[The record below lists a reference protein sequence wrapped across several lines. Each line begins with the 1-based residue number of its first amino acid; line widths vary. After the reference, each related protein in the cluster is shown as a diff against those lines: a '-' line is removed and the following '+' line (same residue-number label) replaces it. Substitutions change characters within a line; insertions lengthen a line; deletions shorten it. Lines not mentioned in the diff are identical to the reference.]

1 MTSSSQI
8 QSPTNM
14 AGLEIEPLPLSRCGL
29 YSLVTDDGE
38 QQLFCNALT
47 GDMASIDRSAEMVE
61 LGIWFDIE
69 YSVGGWAYLMD
80 TINDEKYW
88 VADMA
93 WSKTVVRRVK
103 PHRLFM
109 QDRIAK
115 KAHWYDNG
123 EFLNCKTVRTLVLSD
138 TAKFTFTTFPLE
150 RGIMDS
156 RDVLPHRLGG
166 KCFWDMRCLLPCLD
180 MEALD
185 EATRRTWTKDNFWR
199 ARSYWE
205 KLFTRAGGGSV
216 GSHWFRSQDSFI
228 RNAKQAIH
236 VKTYVLRHEPMSSG
250 GGIWAALS

>member
-14 AGLEIEPLPLSRCGL
+14 AGPEIEPLPLSRCGL

-80 TINDEKYW
+80 TINDEKYR

-115 KAHWYDNG
+115 KSA
-123 EFLNCKTVRTLVLSD
+123 LV
-138 TAKFTFTTFPLE
+138 
-150 RGIMDS
+150 
-156 RDVLPHRLGG
+156 
-166 KCFWDMRCLLPCLD
+166 
-180 MEALD
+180 
-185 EATRRTWTKDNFWR
+185 
-199 ARSYWE
+199 
-205 KLFTRAGGGSV
+205 
-216 GSHWFRSQDSFI
+216 
-228 RNAKQAIH
+228 
-236 VKTYVLRHEPMSSG
+236 
-250 GGIWAALS
+250 